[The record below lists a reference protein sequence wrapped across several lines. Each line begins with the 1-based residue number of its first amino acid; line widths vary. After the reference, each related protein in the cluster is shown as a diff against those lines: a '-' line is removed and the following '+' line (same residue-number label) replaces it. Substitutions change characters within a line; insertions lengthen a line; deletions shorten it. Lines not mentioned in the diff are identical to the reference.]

1 MFPTD
6 YIIFLQIILFLFI
19 SPGPPRIVIVSHT
32 LNYGLKRS
40 VWTAFGDI
48 SANTIQAIL
57 VVFLIGSFLSDNPKV
72 LYYLKWAGIFYIVYL
87 AYDTFTS
94 KIRNLNSKD
103 QNLKSPVSFYKDG
116 LLVAGLS
123 PKAIL
128 FFGTIFPTFINF
140 SSNIISQFL
149 ILLITYI
156 VLDFLTLMIYGLAAE
171 KISVWLRGKPKLLNT
186 ISACVLLILAVYIAA
201 TQNFLLILTVVN
213 ISISCFY
220 YLILIN

>member
-19 SPGPPRIVIVSHT
+19 SPGPPRVVIVSHT
-32 LNYGLKRS
+32 LNYGLNRS

-48 SANTIQAIL
+48 SANTLQAIL
-57 VVFLIGSFLSDNPKV
+57 VVFLIGSFLSDNPQV

-87 AYDTFTS
+87 AYDTFSS
-94 KIRNLNSKD
+94 KIKNFNSKD
-103 QNLKSPVSFYKDG
+103 QHLKSPLSFYKDG

-123 PKAIL
+123 PKALL

-149 ILLITYI
+149 ILLITYV

-171 KISVWLRGKPKLLNT
+171 KISVWLRRKPKLLNT
-186 ISACVLLILAVYIAA
+186 ISACVLLILAVYVAA
-201 TQNFLLILTVVN
+201 TQNF
-213 ISISCFY
+213 
-220 YLILIN
+220 

>member
-19 SPGPPRIVIVSHT
+19 SPGPPRVVIVSHT
-32 LNYGLKRS
+32 LNYGLNRS
-40 VWTAFGDI
+40 VWTALGDI

-57 VVFLIGSFLSDNPKV
+57 VVFLIGSFLSDNPQV
-72 LYYLKWAGIFYIVYL
+72 LYYLKWAGIFYIIYL

-94 KIRNLNSKD
+94 KIRNFSKN
-103 QNLKSPVSFYKDG
+103 QNLKSPLSFYKDG

-123 PKAIL
+123 PKALL

-140 SSNIISQFL
+140 GSNIISQFL
-149 ILLITYI
+149 ILLITYV

-171 KISVWLRGKPKLLNT
+171 KISVWLRSKPKLLNT

-201 TQNFLLILTVVN
+201 TQNF
-213 ISISCFY
+213 
-220 YLILIN
+220 